1 MTLSEKAKAALES
14 CFVTRGKNKGALLK
28 NAPPS
33 SSLAYAA
40 WQGAMIV
47 CNPYKVSIAGLMFMA
62 EEQLEVYREVE
73 SFFTS
78 LPKEARFLDRDRLAL
93 ESLGA
98 W

>member
-1 MTLSEKAKAALES
+1 MAMSNKSIEALSG
-14 CFVTRGKNKGALLK
+14 CFVTRGKKKGALLK

-33 SSLAYAA
+33 RSLAYAA

-47 CNPYKVSIAGLMFMA
+47 CNPYKVSITGLMFMTD
-62 EEQLEVYREVE
+62 EQREIYREVE
-73 SFFTS
+73 AFFES

-93 ESLGA
+93 EAAGA